1 MIFVTGK
8 GGVGKSTV
16 AAALAVA
23 GADTGRRTILV
34 AIDGGERHARLFGR
48 KGLTAEETRL
58 EPGLWGVEIDPPE
71 ALREWFTRQLGSQ
84 TLSRLVTG
92 SGSVQHL
99 VAAAPG
105 AKELVALAKAWEIA
119 QLERWDRSR
128 SAYDLAI
135 IDGPATGHAV
145 GMLQTPR
152 TYAEIARV
160 GSIRRQADKIDE
172 FLADPERAAIVAVA
186 LPEEMPVNETLD
198 LERRLHDQLGL
209 ELALA
214 VVNQVRPD
222 RFDGADAK
230 ALAAALADGGV
241 DAGGREAVGAALS
254 AHARARG
261 ERSQIRRL
269 RSQITAPV
277 TTLPFVP
284 GAGTEREALGHLAAE
299 LAKRPATHGCAPSSA
314 RPSSRERTGR

>member
-23 GADTGRRTILV
+23 GAQAGRRTILV
-34 AIDGGERHARLFGR
+34 AVDGGERHARLFGGR
-48 KGLTAEETRL
+48 GLSADEREL

-71 ALREWFTRQLGSQ
+71 ALREWFARQLGSQ

-92 SGSVQHL
+92 SGSFQHL

-105 AKELVALAKAWEIA
+105 AKELVTLAKAWEIA
-119 QLERWDRSR
+119 QLERWDGSR
-128 SAYDLAI
+128 SAYDLAV

-152 TYAEIARV
+152 TYAGIARV
-160 GSIRRQADKIDE
+160 GSVRRQADRIDE
-172 FLADPERAAIVAVA
+172 FLADEDRAAIIAVA

-198 LERRLHDQLGL
+198 LERRLRDD
-209 ELALA
+209 LALPLA
-214 VVNQVRPD
+214 LGVVNQVRPD
-222 RFDGADAK
+222 RFDGAEAE
-230 ALAAALADGGV
+230 ALARAAGNGDIGDQGR
-241 DAGGREAVGAALS
+241 DAVLAALS
-254 AHARARG
+254 AHQRARG
-261 ERSQIRRL
+261 ERSQVRRL
-269 RSQITAPV
+269 RAHLDAPV

-284 GAGTEREALGHLAAE
+284 GAGTDREALGRIAAE
-299 LAKRPATHGCAPSSA
+299 LAKRPAAHA
-314 RPSSRERTGR
+314 